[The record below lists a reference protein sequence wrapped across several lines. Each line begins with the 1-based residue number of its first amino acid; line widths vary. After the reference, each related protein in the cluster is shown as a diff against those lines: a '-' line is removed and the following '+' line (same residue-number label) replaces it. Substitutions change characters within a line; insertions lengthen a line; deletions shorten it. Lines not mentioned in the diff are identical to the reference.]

1 MEYQV
6 DGESITPAEFEADS
20 RFIRAVKAHRAAAA
34 RHPITLTPPPSTPS
48 QETPRPPN
56 TTPSAPTPRRHAPL
70 PQLPAEDFNIRP
82 LQTGRGGLDLR
93 TTTNGDLLQTLCSL
107 ANIDYAAARTADRVR
122 INSCNNSLS
131 APHLS
136 HAHVSTSVHLKSAWV
151 PSLTP
156 YMPTWQH
163 QTTPSVASS
172 TTLDSQTQDEIIQD
186 LQSMNLNTP
195 TPSPTRAGWG
205 ARNPS

>member
-20 RFIRAVKAHRAAAA
+20 RCIRAVKAHRAAAA
-34 RHPITLTPPPSTPS
+34 HHPITLTPPSSTPS

-70 PQLPAEDFNIRP
+70 PQLPAEDVNIVFRP
-82 LQTGRGGLDLR
+82 GGGLDLR
-93 TTTNGDLLQTLCSL
+93 TTTNGDLLQTLCSP

-136 HAHVSTSVHLKSAWV
+136 HAHVSTSVHLNSAWI

-156 YMPTWQH
+156 YVPTWQH
-163 QTTPSVASS
+163 QTAPSVASS
-172 TTLDSQTQDEIIQD
+172 TTL
-186 LQSMNLNTP
+186 LTP
-195 TPSPTRAGWG
+195 KHRTR
-205 ARNPS
+205 SSKISSL